1 MEDFRGD
8 YGKGIYHPTFI
19 DQVMKENN
27 RIHKLVVEVLQ
38 LLSDSSGN
46 ELF

>member
-1 MEDFRGD
+1 MVTMERAF
-8 YGKGIYHPTFI
+8 TTLLFFI
-19 DQVMKENN
+19 DQYQVLKENN

-38 LLSDSSGN
+38 VLSDSSGN